1 MGELFQTPKP
11 SHGLDWTGERMIM
24 GISGQVE
31 VEHLHRYFL
40 ARQMCRGLDVL
51 DIASGEGYGSALL
64 SQAARSVVG
73 VEVDTAAVEH
83 ARSAYAAANLRFEQG
98 RAQAIPLEDQ
108 SVDCVVSFETIEH
121 FYEQEQFLSEIRRVL
136 RPGGFLLM
144 SSPNRDI
151 YSPFGLTPNPHHVRE
166 LTHDEFAAL
175 LSDNFRQ
182 VRLFGQRPLIGSI
195 IVREGGASDT
205 GLACFEKRDEDR
217 IEADNGL
224 GRVLYWIAIAT
235 DGDLPPLSDSFYFER
250 GGLDDFLIELPRLR
264 QQRYEL
270 EQKIGDLE
278 QEGRRIEEIRATK
291 EGEKRELDA
300 RVAELE
306 AELYERQSKCER
318 LAEEA
323 NSPHNPH
330 VKALLAEIELRDS
343 NYTQLA
349 TAKQQAEERF
359 HLRIKALLAEIERK
373 DGGYAQLAAEK
384 QEAQGRFEQR
394 LDELL
399 HRVSGMDVELAKARR
414 SPVRRLKSSRAYQA
428 MREVERSI
436 RWAVR
441 GRKDATP
448 QAALTDTSES
458 SNPEPRPEP
467 EARPAAPP
475 SKESGAD
482 RYVRERYG
490 EEYCPLYHDLFGV
503 VDRFASDRAAFRVSE
518 DCAQLL
524 ETAQRLA
531 AALPTDKPD
540 ASIIIPVYENL
551 HLTLTC
557 IVSILATQ
565 TDRRFE
571 ILVGDDHSPDGSA
584 DVLSAIGGPV
594 RVIRHEKNLGF
605 LGNCNVT
612 ARSATGRHVVLLN
625 NDTLVLPGWLSALLR
640 VTEADP
646 AVGMVGS
653 KLLNGDGT
661 LQEAGGIF
669 WRDGS
674 AWNFGRNQ
682 DPRLPEFNYLKD
694 VDYISGASIA
704 LPREIW
710 TAVGGFDALFSPAY
724 CEDSDLAFR
733 IRARGLRVV
742 YQPLSEVFHHEG
754 QSHGRDTG
762 SGIKAYQVANQEK
775 LLARWKETLE
785 REHFANAV
793 NVFEAR
799 DRSSGKPHIVVVD
812 HYVPQKDRDAGSR
825 TMYMYIKLLVDSGF
839 QVTFWPDNLYQ
850 DPIYTKEYQQLGVEV
865 IYGITYYQRFSDWLA
880 ERADKLDYVFL
891 SRPHIA
897 VNYLEALRRF
907 PQVKQIYYGHD
918 LHFMRMERELELTRD
933 PALEPQ
939 IAEMRELEERV
950 FSSCDVVLYPGHEEV
965 GYVRQKAPHVQAL
978 QLPICVFSEDEFA
991 VGERKIDAVAAS
1003 KSSNL
1008 LFVGGFGHP
1017 PNLDG
1022 VIWLE
1027 REVLPLLRAANV
1039 PFHMTIVGSSAPD
1052 QVKALAGPDID
1063 VRGWVTDDELASL
1076 YQAADAAV
1084 VPLRYGAGVKGKVIE
1099 AFTRGVPVV
1108 TTGTGVQGLPDLNH
1122 VALVADAPADF
1133 AAAIR
1138 SVLEDRSAAANR
1150 ARAALAFSRDQHSI
1164 ASVRRMLSQ
1173 CIAELG

>member
-11 SHGLDWTGERMIM
+11 SHGLDWTGERMIL

-51 DIASGEGYGSALL
+51 DVASGEGYGSALL

-73 VEVDTAAVEH
+73 VEVDPAAVEH

-98 RAQAIPLEDQ
+98 RAQAIPLDDQ

-151 YSPFGLTPNPHHVRE
+151 YSPFGLVPNPHHVRE

-175 LSDNFRQ
+175 LNANFRQ

-235 DGDLPPLSDSFYFER
+235 DGELPHLCDSFYFER
-250 GGLDDFLIELPRLR
+250 GGLDDFMIELPRLR
-264 QQRYEL
+264 QQQR
-270 EQKIGDLE
+270 DLE
-278 QEGRRIEEIRATK
+278 QEGRHRAAEVQAAM
-291 EGEKRELDA
+291 EGQKYKLDA

-306 AELYERQSKCER
+306 AELHERQSRCER
-318 LAEEA
+318 LAAEA
-323 NSPHNPH
+323 KSPHNPH
-330 VKALLAEIELRDS
+330 VNALLAEIELKDA

-349 TAKQQAEERF
+349 TEKQEAEESF
-359 HLRIKALLAEIERK
+359 HLRIKALLAEIELK
-373 DGGYAQLAAEK
+373 ESGYAQLAVEK
-384 QEAQGRFEQR
+384 QNTQGRFEQR
-394 LDELL
+394 VDELL
-399 HRVSGMDVELAKARR
+399 QRIATMDAELAKTQR
-414 SPVRRLKSSRAYQA
+414 SPVRRFKSSRTYRT
-428 MREVERSI
+428 MRDVERHI
-436 RWAVR
+436 RWTLR
-441 GRKDATP
+441 GRKEAP
-448 QAALTDTSES
+448 PHAPAKEASEPS
-458 SNPEPRPEP
+458 KPEPRPE
-467 EARPAAPP
+467 AAGRPAEAPSP
-475 SKESGAD
+475 RGTGSDHYVQD
-482 RYVRERYG
+482 RYG
-490 EEYCPLYHDLFGV
+490 DEYRPLYQDLFGV
-503 VDRFASDRAAFRVSE
+503 VDRFASDRAAFRGSE
-518 DCAQLL
+518 DCTRLL
-524 ETAQRLA
+524 ERAQRLA
-531 AALPTDKPD
+531 AALPTDRLD

-557 IVSILATQ
+557 IVSILETQ

-594 RVIRHEKNLGF
+594 RVVRHEKNLGF

-704 LPREIW
+704 LPREVW
-710 TAVGGFDALFSPAY
+710 TALGGFDELFSPAY

-733 IRARGLRVV
+733 VRAHGLRVV

-754 QSHGRDTG
+754 QSHGRDTS

-785 REHFANAV
+785 SEHFANAV

-799 DRSSGKPHIVVVD
+799 DRSGGKPHIVVVD

-850 DPIYTKEYQQLGVEV
+850 DPVYTREYQQLGVEV
-865 IYGITYYQRFSDWLA
+865 IYGITYYKRFADWLG
-880 ERADKLDYVFL
+880 ERADQIDYVFL

-918 LHFMRMERELELTRD
+918 LHFMRMERELELTQD
-933 PALEPQ
+933 PALAPK
-939 IAEMRELEERV
+939 IAEMRELEEGV
-950 FSSCDVVLYPGHEEV
+950 FSSCDVVLYPGSEEV
-965 GYVRQKAPHVQAL
+965 AYVRQKAPHVQAL
-978 QLPICVFSEDEFA
+978 QLPICVFGEDEFA
-991 VGERKIDAVAAS
+991 VGERKIGAVAGS
-1003 KSSNL
+1003 GSSNL

-1039 PFHMTIVGSSAPD
+1039 PFHLTIVGSNAPEA
-1052 QVKALAGPDID
+1052 VKALAGPDID
-1063 VRGWVTDDELASL
+1063 VRGWVTDDELADL
-1076 YQAADAAV
+1076 YEATDAAI

-1108 TTGTGVQGLPDLNH
+1108 TTSVGIQGLPDLNH

-1138 SVLEDRSAAANR
+1138 SVLEDRAAAAAR